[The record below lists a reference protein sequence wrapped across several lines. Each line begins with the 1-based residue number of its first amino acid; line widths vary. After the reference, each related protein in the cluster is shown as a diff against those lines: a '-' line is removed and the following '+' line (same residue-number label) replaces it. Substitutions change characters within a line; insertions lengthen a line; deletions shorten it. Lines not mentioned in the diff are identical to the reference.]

1 MKDAF
6 SVSVFGQRFPHLGQ
20 QIFKEINN
28 QSLVNCRE
36 VNTDWKLFCDNQKL
50 TWIRMIEYSL
60 PEKPISKKW
69 QRFLT
74 TSQLDIIC
82 EIAFYVRQISEKQSR
97 WYWHYDYYSK
107 KCRTPLH
114 FIAMSGMYF
123 SSIIMLPYS
132 RYIET
137 GMIKFIDRV
146 AAAFCG

>member
-6 SVSVFGQRFPHLGQ
+6 SVSVFGQRFPHLGE
-20 QIFKEINN
+20 QIFKKINN

-60 PEKPISKKW
+60 PEKPISKQW

-82 EIAFYVRQISEKQSR
+82 AVAFYVRRIYEKESR
-97 WYWHYDYYSK
+97 WYWLDFSK
-107 KCRTPLH
+107 NRRTPLH
-114 FIAMSGMYF
+114 FIAMSGMGLSMNSTRSGMVFHHYF
-123 SSIIMLPYS
+123 WSHVPQ
-132 RYIET
+132 RT
-137 GMIKFIDRV
+137 CRN
-146 AAAFCG
+146 

>member
-20 QIFKEINN
+20 QIFKKINN

-60 PEKPISKKW
+60 PEKPISKQW

-82 EIAFYVRQISEKQSR
+82 EIAFYVQQISEKQSR

-107 KCRTPLH
+107 NCRTPLH

-123 SSIIMLPYS
+123 SLIIMLPYS
-132 RYIET
+132 DMHYHFRY
-137 GMIKFIDRV
+137 
-146 AAAFCG
+146 